1 MVILALPVCY
11 LEIALAKRS
20 KTTALNALSSLTRDA
35 DASQTWRLVGWLA
48 VVFIPFL
55 AGGMLSN
62 AAQLLNQ
69 YALADMTSSV
79 IFIALAV
86 VAIAL
91 SFAPRLLTLALT
103 AVGVLISLVFA
114 NLSGTGTAEWQVTP
128 VEFSEWGSA
137 TVLALVASGLG
148 LGLYWQNSLAQ
159 VQQQDAASK
168 TVLPIWIAQ
177 ILAVVAFAFFAVQA
191 ALPAYAIA
199 LTAVA
204 AAAVL
209 LQMAREQLA
218 QRQLN
223 IVIQWLVLL
232 AATVGV
238 VDSSHWPDL

>member
-1 MVILALPVCY
+1 MINKIIKKCSWCNVDAGLLVLRIG
-11 LEIALAKRS
+11 IALI
-20 KTTALNALSSLTRDA
+20 
-35 DASQTWRLVGWLA
+35 
-48 VVFIPFL
+48 FIM
-55 AGGMLSN
+55 AGGMK
-62 AAQLLNQ
+62 
-69 YALADMTSSV
+69 V
-79 IFIALAV
+79 
-86 VAIAL
+86 
-91 SFAPRLLTLALT
+91 
-103 AVGVLISLVFA
+103 A

-232 AATVGV
+232 AATLVWLIPATGPIFNILLMLWGLVICLIYAIFAGWIMKISHLRKSMNFSNEAFYNIWRIAVRV
-238 VDSSHWPDL
+238 VLPVSIVLAIVAVLGKLI